1 MWKDSGRWT
10 RQSKS
15 KHSVTELL
23 SRAFIEYFDRIW
35 WYYCRHPHRRCR
47 QQFLSWT
54 SIRYL
59 YRVRCDGGQLW
70 RENSPHIR
78 VPLVGI
84 SESDTLINKH
94 NAEIWS
100 NWRKQNHLCLII
112 TCYRVKNYYLQC
124 SINCF
129 ISEYIPIS
137 PTIYFKHLITYG
149 NGPKTNASQY
159 NLGTTK
165 RWTLAHFASIF
176 VEHIMQNSSHRHFH
190 LNSSSWWQSHRQ
202 WPSLCRC
209 DHFTY
214 LLLAD
219 ILAKSSS
226 SSSVPKDISND

>member
-47 QQFLSWT
+47 QQFLSRT

-78 VPLVGI
+78 APLVGI
-84 SESDTLINKH
+84 SESDTLINKD
-94 NAEIWS
+94 NVEIWS
-100 NWRKQNHLCLII
+100 NWKKQNYQYLIK

-124 SINCF
+124 SINCI
-129 ISEYIPIS
+129 ISGYFPIN
-137 PTIYFKHLITYG
+137 PATYFKHLITYG
-149 NGPKTNASQY
+149 NGPKKNASQY

-176 VEHIMQNSSHRHFH
+176 VGPHHAGLIPSPFSFEFIIVMAITSTVTIFMP
-190 LNSSSWWQSHRQ
+190 L
-202 WPSLCRC
+202 WPI
-209 DHFTY
+209 H
-214 LLLAD
+214 LLA
-219 ILAKSSS
+219 
-226 SSSVPKDISND
+226 VGRYTC